1 MTKRFSIDLCVL
13 VVHLHVGKRLNI
25 RQNYTGHQRRLD
37 RFFGHQGVFETPA
50 PYFFTCFFLNPYSCL
65 S

>member
-50 PYFFTCFFLNPYSCL
+50 PYFFLPVFF
-65 S
+65 